1 MTQTKRYFNGLVTR
15 MSKQLVISIDITYKY
30 YYLYINP
37 STNYPVL
44 YSSYIFHLV
53 HSLLDYLL
61 TTDFNNLQTKYEQI
75 SEIAW

>member
-53 HSLLDYLL
+53 
-61 TTDFNNLQTKYEQI
+61 
-75 SEIAW
+75 